1 MFYVYMYINIINIH
15 TIIHTYIP
23 ANGWL
28 YWKNIKILLNKNKM
42 EKSYDS
48 DENGEEDND
57 KYLRD
62 TKIFVAL

>member
-1 MFYVYMYINIINIH
+1 
-15 TIIHTYIP
+15 
-23 ANGWL
+23 
-28 YWKNIKILLNKNKM
+28 M

-62 TKIFVAL
+62 TKIFVALQHNVLFFSNKKIYKIFKHAYIL